1 MTYHPY
7 IQPEFNRNKER
18 PGCAY
23 VLEDGRVCGLPPEH
37 PDHDPVLQNVTPK
50 VDKNSKPT
58 I

>member
-7 IQPEFNRNKER
+7 IQPEFHEN
-18 PGCAY
+18 GCQA
-23 VLEDGRVCGLPPEH
+23 VLEHGKVCRKPPEH
-37 PDHDPVLQNVTPK
+37 PDHDPVMCDKQNVTPK